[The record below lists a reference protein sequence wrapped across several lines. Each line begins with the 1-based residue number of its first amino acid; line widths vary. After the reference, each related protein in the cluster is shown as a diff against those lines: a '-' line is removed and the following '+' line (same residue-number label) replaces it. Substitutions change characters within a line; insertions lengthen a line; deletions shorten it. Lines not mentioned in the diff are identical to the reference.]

1 MEPSRTEQTETSRQ
15 LISQS
20 EEKLETG
27 LLLNFITSKG
37 TAILKLLHSK
47 PLLEC
52 LPYSEMVD
60 PVLID
65 WPSALCF
72 KDGWGFS
79 QNADKAQ
86 DEMWTLS
93 EYYSQPRYRH
103 LPIAYQQRSN
113 FGRPVGNMALT
124 LSIASE
130 LSISRVIVFQW
141 GFWQRSACLNGKNTG
156 YFTIQSMNLR
166 QL

>member
-72 KDGWGFS
+72 KGGRGFS
-79 QNADKAQ
+79 QNVDKAQ

-93 EYYSQPRYRH
+93 EYYSQPRNRH
-103 LPIAYQQRSN
+103 FPIAYQQRPN
-113 FGRPVGNMALT
+113 FARPVGNMALT

-130 LSISRVIVFQW
+130 LSISRVIIFQ
-141 GFWQRSACLNGKNTG
+141 
-156 YFTIQSMNLR
+156 
-166 QL
+166 

>member
-103 LPIAYQQRSN
+103 FPIAYQQRSN
-113 FGRPVGNMALT
+113 FARPVGNMALT

-141 GFWQRSACLNGKNTG
+141 GFWQRSACLNGKNTR